1 MFRYKFLDKR
11 FPPDERSLGSW
22 RGKPRFDVIWVRAR
36 DYCGNQLFQ
45 DGGIHPQDVAQGRV
59 GDCWLIA
66 AIACVAAHEPQ
77 ILRRAFVTKQTNR
90 RGKYQVR
97 IFDRSA
103 RAWEV
108 VSIDENIPL
117 QRSSRAPIFAQSLIM
132 WVVLLEKGAHPGS
145 CTDPP
150 AASLASP
157 RATRAT
163 RPRRAPASHVPL
175 CIDVRARARL
185 ASPRRCAAFAK
196 FCGGWDRLD
205 GGHVAW
211 ALNALTGDPVFRL
224 KRYDFAGGAWRRL
237 DVTMHSRDGKK
248 SMGASTSLDLT

>member
-11 FPPDERSLGSW
+11 FPPDERSLGSR
-22 RGKPRFDVIWVRAR
+22 RGKPRFDPKDVIWVRAR

-175 CIDVRARARL
+175 CIDVRARAPRL
-185 ASPRRCAAFAK
+185 ASPLRSLCQVLRRVGPFGRWARGVGAQRSDGRSGLPAEAVRLCWRCVAAPRRDDALARRQEEHG
-196 FCGGWDRLD
+196 CE
-205 GGHVAW
+205 HV
-211 ALNALTGDPVFRL
+211 T
-224 KRYDFAGGAWRRL
+224 
-237 DVTMHSRDGKK
+237 
-248 SMGASTSLDLT
+248 